1 MKNRII
7 TISRQFGSGG
17 RTIGKEAA
25 AKLGIP
31 CYDQELIELF
41 AQKSGFS
48 EAYITELDEQTARGN
63 LISSIFADRLYQN
76 PYDEH
81 MLWNAQ
87 QKVILDLAKKG
98 PCVIVG
104 RCADYILRDEANC
117 LRVFIHADDEKRAER
132 IVKVYGETKDT
143 PKKRIADKDKRRR
156 EYYQLHTNTKWG
168 DAVNY
173 HITLDSGELGLET
186 CVKLLT
192 ELY

>member
-31 CYDQELIELF
+31 CYDQGLIELF

>member
-104 RCADYILRDEANC
+104 RCADYILRDEPPRT
-117 LRVFIHADDEKRAER
+117 RV
-132 IVKVYGETKDT
+132 
-143 PKKRIADKDKRRR
+143 
-156 EYYQLHTNTKWG
+156 YQEHT
-168 DAVNY
+168 
-173 HITLDSGELGLET
+173 
-186 CVKLLT
+186 
-192 ELY
+192 